1 MAQKFAAPTYE
12 ELQQQIFQTDN
23 NNINNNN
30 NVIINVDSAET
41 NQMIQQHQNL
51 QQQRIAMQNQR
62 MRSNPIDL
70 TNSND
75 KQDDEAKESKE
86 SKQSDDIFVN
96 VNDYV
101 KHLNITDDK
110 CKIIVTNLANKISL
124 VLIYISIYLVNK
136 YNKKIDAYSE

>member
-12 ELQQQIFQTDN
+12 ELQQQIFPTDN
-23 NNINNNN
+23 NNNINHNN

-51 QQQRIAMQNQR
+51 QQQRIAMDNQR

-75 KQDDEAKESKE
+75 KQDDEAQESKE
-86 SKQSDDIFVN
+86 SKQSDDV
-96 VNDYV
+96 VVDVDAYV
-101 KHLNITDDK
+101 KSLNINDDK
-110 CKIIVTNLANKISL
+110 CKIIVTNLANNISL
-124 VLIYISIYLVNK
+124 VLILYIYIYIYLS
-136 YNKKIDAYSE
+136 I